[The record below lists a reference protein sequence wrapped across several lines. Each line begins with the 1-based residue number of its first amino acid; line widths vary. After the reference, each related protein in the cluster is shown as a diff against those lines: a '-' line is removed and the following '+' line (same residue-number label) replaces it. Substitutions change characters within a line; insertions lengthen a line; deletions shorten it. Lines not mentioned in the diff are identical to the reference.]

1 MSWFILIIAGLL
13 EVCWATLLKYTNG
26 FTHFLASICTL
37 IMLLFS
43 ILFLSI
49 AMKDLPL
56 GTAYTIWTGIGV
68 AGTVILGILLFG
80 EPISIA
86 NFICLG
92 LILSGVIGLK
102 ILS

>member
-13 EVCWATLLKYTNG
+13 EVVWATLLKYTNG
-26 FTHFLASICTL
+26 FTHFWTSIFTVM
-37 IMLLFS
+37 MLLFS
-43 ILFLSI
+43 ILLLSI

-56 GTAYTIWTGIGV
+56 SAAYTIWTGIGV

-80 EPISIA
+80 ESA
-86 NFICLG
+86 SLSNLFCLG
-92 LILSGVIGLK
+92 LILSGVVGLK

>member
-26 FTHFLASICTL
+26 FTHLLTSICTVL
-37 IMLLFS
+37 MLFFS
-43 ILFLSI
+43 ILLLSV

-68 AGTVILGILLFG
+68 AGTVLLGILLFG
-80 EPISIA
+80 ESISIG
-86 NFICLG
+86 NFFCLG
-92 LILSGVIGLK
+92 LIFSGVIGLK